1 MAGLGTVFLYVSGLS
16 YLLGIAACGVTKHRT
31 LMARTPLS
39 WCHQYIAKCSKGE
52 LFQFSLVL
60 SAFHIIVGMALVMV
74 VVVVVAVAL
83 TVFGLKRVAV
93 LDFMI
98 QVLLLSYSL
107 QL

>member
-1 MAGLGTVFLYVSGLS
+1 MAGLGTVFLCVSGLY
-16 YLLGIAACGVTKHRT
+16 YLLGIAPCGETKHRT

-52 LFQFSLVL
+52 LFQFFHMSF
-60 SAFHIIVGMALVMV
+60 AFHIIVGMALVM
-74 VVVVVAVAL
+74 VVVVAVAL

-98 QVLLLSYSL
+98 QVLLLSYNL